1 MPASSRK
8 RAFGIY
14 FGLRVLFCASDAQLT
29 AGAGAEARLHRLPV
43 GGKGSTRHERLHA
56 PGKAAAMHA
65 PRTHPVEQRRRTG
78 KPPRKPVVPAGDLD
92 VSQQPLRRAA
102 GGVHEAQI
110 FPRIPA
116 RKRITHLRHA
126 RVFCEKVCR
135 AVVGKPRLPVGEK
148 VSRVDL

>member
-8 RAFGIY
+8 RAFIL
-14 FGLRVLFCASDAQLT
+14 FILRVLFCAGDAQLT
-29 AGAGAEARLHRLPV
+29 AAARAEARLHRLPV

-56 PGKAAAMHA
+56 PGKAAAVYA
-65 PRTHPVEQRRRTG
+65 PRTHSVEQRRRTG
-78 KPPRKPVVPAGDLD
+78 KPPRKPVVPAEDLD
-92 VSQQPLRRAA
+92 VAQQLLRRAT

-116 RKRITHLRHA
+116 RKRIAHLRHT
-126 RVFCEKVCR
+126 RVFGEKVRR
-135 AVVGKPRLPVGEK
+135 AIVGKSRLPMGEK